1 MSDGWTNTKRRS
13 ICNFLVNS
21 PKGTVFV
28 ESLDTSNF
36 SKNASKVFEMLDNVV
51 EKVGE
56 ENVIQIVTDN
66 AAAYKAAE
74 TKLMEKRKHLFWT
87 PCASHC
93 FDLMLEDFD
102 KNLKVHKS
110 TIEKGRKITNFIYAS
125 TILISM
131 LREFIKGHD
140 LVRPGATR
148 FATTYLT
155 LACLSEHKGALMTM
169 YSSDAWK
176 KGSFSNIPKGK
187 NVQGIVLDGRFESN
201 VSLCIR
207 AALPLVKVLRLVD
220 SEEYPS
226 MPFLYFELLQGKEK
240 IKLNFNNN
248 EPRYKPILDI
258 IDKRWENQMQRPL
271 HYVAYWLNPRVH
283 FSQGFQNSN
292 KKQKLALYETVDRLI
307 WDKEEK
313 LIVMSQLDSIPFCK
327 RYVFSSGAMELI
339 GRKQPA
345 DWWSS
350 FGDDVPELQ
359 KFTIRVLSLTT
370 SASGCERNWSIFEMV
385 HSKRRNT
392 VMQQKMNDLVYVNF
406 NSRLISNQLK
416 KKEREFDEIDFDD
429 EWIAGDDEGTENEIV
444 VELSEDGDV
453 DGSHNDHNIPAFEHI
468 VEQVSIIV

>member
-1 MSDGWTNTKRRS
+1 
-13 ICNFLVNS
+13 
-21 PKGTVFV
+21 
-28 ESLDTSNF
+28 
-36 SKNASKVFEMLDNVV
+36 
-51 EKVGE
+51 
-56 ENVIQIVTDN
+56 
-66 AAAYKAAE
+66 
-74 TKLMEKRKHLFWT
+74 
-87 PCASHC
+87 
-93 FDLMLEDFD
+93 
-102 KNLKVHKS
+102 
-110 TIEKGRKITNFIYAS
+110 
-125 TILISM
+125 
-131 LREFIKGHD
+131 
-140 LVRPGATR
+140 
-148 FATTYLT
+148 
-155 LACLSEHKGALMTM
+155 
-169 YSSDAWK
+169 
-176 KGSFSNIPKGK
+176 
-187 NVQGIVLDGRFESN
+187 
-201 VSLCIR
+201 
-207 AALPLVKVLRLVD
+207 
-220 SEEYPS
+220 
-226 MPFLYFELLQGKEK
+226 
-240 IKLNFNNN
+240 
-248 EPRYKPILDI
+248 
-258 IDKRWENQMQRPL
+258 MQRPL